1 MSDGARTSS
10 EGQSAAAAPDDDGAP
25 AADFWLSI
33 VNEPKAKIL
42 RALIDEHPTAM
53 SRNAIAQ
60 ITEVSAS
67 SSGFEKNLSQLKTL
81 GAIEYPMPG
90 VVSLTEY
97 VMP

>member
-1 MSDGARTSS
+1 
-10 EGQSAAAAPDDDGAP
+10 
-25 AADFWLSI
+25 

-53 SRNAIAQ
+53 ARVAIAQ
-60 ITEVSAS
+60 AAEVSET

-81 GAIEYPMPG
+81 GAIEYPMSG
-90 VVSLTEY
+90 VVALTRF